1 MIDKATTQYSV
12 LYGSNNNRE
21 MYVFTAPIIEKNGT
35 ITQHITVSPESD
47 YFDIKEVVYN
57 GSKVIYANEF
67 IIDNELLNA
76 INNIM

>member
-1 MIDKATTQYSV
+1 MELEAV
-12 LYGSNNNRE
+12 LNDNYELDYYEVKQKKG
-21 MYVFTAPIIEKNGT
+21 A
-35 ITQHITVSPESD
+35 ITKHKTVNPDSD

-76 INNIM
+76 INDIRK

>member
-1 MIDKATTQYSV
+1 MELEMVLNDNLEIDYYEAKQ
-12 LYGSNNNRE
+12 
-21 MYVFTAPIIEKNGT
+21 KKGT
-35 ITQHITVSPESD
+35 ITKHITVNPEND

-57 GSKVIYANEF
+57 GSKIIYANEF

>member
-1 MIDKATTQYSV
+1 MELEMVLNDNLEIDYYEAKQ
-12 LYGSNNNRE
+12 
-21 MYVFTAPIIEKNGT
+21 KKGT
-35 ITQHITVSPESD
+35 ITKHITVNPEND

-76 INNIM
+76 INNII

>member
-1 MIDKATTQYSV
+1 MELEMVLNDNLEIDYYEAKQ
-12 LYGSNNNRE
+12 
-21 MYVFTAPIIEKNGT
+21 KKGT
-35 ITQHITVSPESD
+35 ITKHITVNPEND

>member
-1 MIDKATTQYSV
+1 MELEMVLNDNFEIDYYEAKQ
-12 LYGSNNNRE
+12 
-21 MYVFTAPIIEKNGT
+21 KKGT
-35 ITQHITVSPESD
+35 ITKHITVNPEND

-76 INNIM
+76 INNIRG

>member
-1 MIDKATTQYSV
+1 MELEMILNDNLEVDYYEAKQ
-12 LYGSNNNRE
+12 
-21 MYVFTAPIIEKNGT
+21 KKGT
-35 ITQHITVSPESD
+35 ITKHITVNPECD

-76 INNIM
+76 INNII

>member
-1 MIDKATTQYSV
+1 MELEMILNDNLEVDYYEAKQ
-12 LYGSNNNRE
+12 
-21 MYVFTAPIIEKNGT
+21 KKGT
-35 ITQHITVSPESD
+35 ITKHITVNPEND

-76 INNIM
+76 INNII

>member
-1 MIDKATTQYSV
+1 MELEMILNDNLEVDYYEAKQ
-12 LYGSNNNRE
+12 
-21 MYVFTAPIIEKNGT
+21 KKGT
-35 ITQHITVSPESD
+35 ITKHITVNPEND

-76 INNIM
+76 INNIRG

>member
-1 MIDKATTQYSV
+1 MELEMILNDNLEVDYYEAKQ
-12 LYGSNNNRE
+12 
-21 MYVFTAPIIEKNGT
+21 KKGT
-35 ITQHITVSPESD
+35 ITKHITVNPECD